1 MPKISIIVPIYN
13 AEKVLKRCVDSILN
27 QSYKN
32 FELILINDG
41 SKDKSI
47 DIINEYKEKDE
58 RIKVID
64 NKNKGV
70 SETRNIGIKTSK
82 GEYIQFIDADD
93 FIDPYMIE
101 ETLKEIEKN
110 KADSVITG
118 LYLDIESENEIK
130 SSKQTFEYKI
140 EEGNSNIAVAVMDR
154 LNGTYINS
162 PVNKIYKKSIIIDN
176 NIYMDKTID
185 LGEDLLFN
193 LEYLK
198 NCKNGVLYKTVYYI
212 YRYRYQKLSDKLR
225 FEIPLNVCGP
235 GLCLVHGGTIIINGN
250 AKIGKNCRIQ
260 SMVNIGSNDRDK
272 IEAPVIGDNVFIG
285 PGVKIYGGVKIA
297 NNIAIGANAVV
308 NKSFLEESTTIAGV
322 PAKIVS
328 RKGTEDIIS
337 LRN

>member
-1 MPKISIIVPIYN
+1 MIRSYEDYLKYLEADRISLGQKKKRPKIIGD
-13 AEKVLKRCVDSILN
+13 LK
-27 QSYKN
+27 
-32 FELILINDG
+32 
-41 SKDKSI
+41 
-47 DIINEYKEKDE
+47 
-58 RIKVID
+58 
-64 NKNKGV
+64 
-70 SETRNIGIKTSK
+70 
-82 GEYIQFIDADD
+82 
-93 FIDPYMIE
+93 
-101 ETLKEIEKN
+101 
-110 KADSVITG
+110 
-118 LYLDIESENEIK
+118 
-130 SSKQTFEYKI
+130 
-140 EEGNSNIAVAVMDR
+140 
-154 LNGTYINS
+154 
-162 PVNKIYKKSIIIDN
+162 N
-176 NIYMDKTID
+176 NIYKFQR
-185 LGEDLLFN
+185 LLRR